1 MPGTTPQ
8 IGDILQIRVNCHAGQ
23 QLSQNVLHYKVRST
37 GGGGLTL
44 LGIATSFRDRVS
56 VTYRVWMPIAATF
69 QGCTVQN
76 MTPPKTDPVVGFSA
90 AAGTSAGDLLPKQ
103 VSGLIRLTT
112 GLGGRPN
119 RGRVY
124 PGLMSSSYAD
134 ASGELNGGG
143 LASLQNLAD
152 AIGPA
157 FVLNILTVTTELVLL
172 VRHPDVDV
180 PVAHTPVGTEVI
192 ACGAQ
197 SGIATQRRRG
207 DYGRPNP

>member
-1 MPGTTPQ
+1 MPGNTPQ

-23 QLSQNVLHYKVRST
+23 QLSQNVLHYRVRSV

-44 LGIATSFRDRVS
+44 LQIATTFRDRVS

-69 QGCTVQN
+69 QGVTVQN
-76 MTPPKTDPVVGFSA
+76 LTPPRTDPVVGFSN

-103 VSGLIRLTT
+103 VSGLIRLVT
-112 GLGGRPN
+112 GLGGRAN

-143 LASLQNLAD
+143 LASLQNIAD
-152 AIGPA
+152 ALGPA
-157 FVLNILTVTTELVLL
+157 FVLSVLTVTTELLLL
-172 VRHPDVDV
+172 VRHPDLAL
-180 PVAHTPVGTEVI
+180 PAPHTPTGTEVVSV
-192 ACGAQ
+192 GAQ